1 MLDFSTDAI
10 LNAPV
15 GRLFIPFF
23 LAAFLLPGF
32 AWAVE
37 PALSDREIAEG
48 LTRLETR
55 LDPLEA
61 TIEQLREDMNIQF
74 DRQFQLTLALLG
86 AFTIL
91 VAGTIGFAVWDRRT
105 MIRPFE
111 RTVKNLEDD
120 LHTTRNQGES
130 LLEAFRASGQRD
142 PAVAA
147 VLKQFHLL

>member
-1 MLDFSTDAI
+1 M
-10 LNAPV
+10 NASV
-15 GRLFIPFF
+15 GRLFVHF
-23 LAAFLLPGF
+23 LLAVFLLPGF

-37 PALSDREIAEG
+37 PAPALSDREITER

-55 LDPLEA
+55 LDTLEA
-61 TIEQLREDMNIQF
+61 TIEQLREDMNVQF

-91 VAGTIGFAVWDRRT
+91 VAGTISFAVWDRRT

-111 RTVKNLEDD
+111 RTVKTLEDD

-130 LLEAFRASGQRD
+130 LLEAFRALGQRD

>member
-1 MLDFSTDAI
+1 M
-10 LNAPV
+10 NASV
-15 GRLFIPFF
+15 GRLFAHF
-23 LAAFLLPGF
+23 LLAVFLLPGF

-37 PALSDREIAEG
+37 PAPALSDREIAER
-48 LTRLETR
+48 LTRLETGQETLR
-55 LDPLEA
+55 ND
-61 TIEQLREDMNIQF
+61 IEQLREDMNIQF

-91 VAGTIGFAVWDRRT
+91 VAGTISFAVWDRRT

-111 RTVKNLEDD
+111 RTVKTLEDN

-130 LLEAFRASGQRD
+130 LLEAFSVRALGQRD

>member
-1 MLDFSTDAI
+1 M
-10 LNAPV
+10 
-15 GRLFIPFF
+15 GRLFIHF
-23 LAAFLLPGF
+23 LLALFLLPGF

-37 PALSDREIAEG
+37 PAPASSDREITER

-55 LDPLEA
+55 LDTLEA
-61 TIEQLREDMNIQF
+61 TIKQSREDMNIQF

-91 VAGTIGFAVWDRRT
+91 VAGTISFAVWDRRT

-111 RTVKNLEDD
+111 RTVKTLEDD

-130 LLEAFRASGQRD
+130 VLEAFRALGQRD

>member
-1 MLDFSTDAI
+1 M
-10 LNAPV
+10 
-15 GRLFIPFF
+15 
-23 LAAFLLPGF
+23 
-32 AWAVE
+32 
-37 PALSDREIAEG
+37 SDREIAER
-48 LTRLETR
+48 LTRLETGQETLR
-55 LDPLEA
+55 ND
-61 TIEQLREDMNIQF
+61 IEQLREDMNIQF

-91 VAGTIGFAVWDRRT
+91 VAGTISFAVWDRRT

-111 RTVKNLEDD
+111 RTVKTLEDD

-130 LLEAFRASGQRD
+130 VLEAFRALGQRD

>member
-1 MLDFSTDAI
+1 M
-10 LNAPV
+10 NASV
-15 GRLFIPFF
+15 GRLFVNF
-23 LAAFLLPGF
+23 LLALFLLPGF

-37 PALSDREIAEG
+37 WAPALSDREIAER
-48 LTRLETR
+48 LTRLETGQETLR
-55 LDPLEA
+55 ND
-61 TIEQLREDMNIQF
+61 IEQLREDMNIQF

-91 VAGTIGFAVWDRRT
+91 VAGTISFAVWDRRT

-111 RTVKNLEDD
+111 RTVKTLEDD

-130 LLEAFRASGQRD
+130 LLEAFRALGQRD